1 MFLTGERH
9 GNPFLQNRL
18 LSFVA
23 GLRDQKQGELS
34 EVATPRDVPEDAV
47 LDSLGSEASSSSTP
61 QTPTASRLS
70 AERRRALM
78 TQFQIVTVEFPFGGE
93 KVAMRIKTVATK
105 AEAPSF
111 EATPA
116 NFRALFC
123 WFSEEGAKQLEHVP
137 AIKPKA
143 IHRPSAHPD
152 GRRYYRK
159 DRGCFYVKRRVPT
172 SLRSIDPTETTSSC
186 PTPPKA
192 SKKSSNGQTPL
203 TFVTTKRKMGRPH
216 KRVCAASLS
225 PSDFFADESGSA
237 LELSSASPACDAEF

>member
-1 MFLTGERH
+1 
-9 GNPFLQNRL
+9 
-18 LSFVA
+18 
-23 GLRDQKQGELS
+23 
-34 EVATPRDVPEDAV
+34 
-47 LDSLGSEASSSSTP
+47 
-61 QTPTASRLS
+61 
-70 AERRRALM
+70 
-78 TQFQIVTVEFPFGGE
+78 
-93 KVAMRIKTVATK
+93 MRIKTVATK

-143 IHRPSAHPD
+143 IHRPAAHPD

-159 DRGCFYVKRRVPT
+159 DRGCFYVKRCVPT
-172 SLRSIDPTETTSSC
+172 RLRSTDPTETTSSC

-237 LELSSASPACDAEF
+237 LEPSSASPSCVGSEASGCLPLHCVIRCTRCVRNEKGCVPLLCSFRCARCVRNGTSGVRC